1 MGELGEKIW
10 AVMSERGCEAS
21 GLVYGEAARLARRLR
36 DEKISGLC
44 VVTTAA
50 AERLTQPTAVSAGLP
65 SPPPAAEKGS
75 RREVEKLESS

>member
-1 MGELGEKIW
+1 MSELGEKIW

-36 DEKISGLC
+36 GEKVSGLC
-44 VVTTAA
+44 VVTDAA
-50 AERLTQPTAVSAGLP
+50 AERLTQPTPGSAGLP
-65 SPPPAAEKGS
+65 PAPPATEKGS